1 MSELEVQEVRPVT
14 PDHEAMEA
22 ISRTIDDRSHHV
34 QQVQCELL
42 QAQSQH
48 DLIDEQEYYAEVRVP
63 ISMSYCHVLY
73 NTIQYNH
80 LFYCQL

>member
-42 QAQSQH
+42 QAQCQH
-48 DLIDEQEYYAEVRVP
+48 DLIDEQEYYAEVGDV
-63 ISMSYCHVLY
+63 
-73 NTIQYNH
+73 
-80 LFYCQL
+80 